1 MTINEHRWRLGETEV
16 AAHGEHNT
24 GTVAQNADD
33 RHIHAVPE
41 HDTKG
46 VDTITTHIGHL
57 VVALDLETPTLKDT
71 EVIDCAIDNTESRIG
86 SLYDIALE
94 SREAPYTGKYVSG
107 PRRDAFRTVLFE
119 LEAELQAINPLLT
132 LENLHDV
139 DYQQGATRKNTIEY
153 LRRGH
158 EEFTNLYHGK
168 ATRLEKVADSDD
180 GHVLPVGILDTP
192 PYAKQHDSRACVN
205 AVFRMILQAITNEDI
220 REVDLDSAMFRAYR
234 STMIGD
240 EEYLKLLET
249 SSLEEQYSHGRQIRS
264 IQFMGMSFDSL
275 AAIATKLKA
284 KQPGTAVYTVA
295 NLKTEYPEYGP
306 NIQHRVM
313 LLGADSATV
322 TFHDPH
328 RKRGVAERKIK
339 RSDFLRRWAAAQ
351 NTGCMVIVK

>member
-16 AAHGEHNT
+16 AAHGDLST
-24 GTVAQNADD
+24 GTAAQHADD

-46 VDTITTHIGHL
+46 ADTITTHIGRL
-57 VVALDLETPTLKDT
+57 VVALDLETPTLNDAET
-71 EVIDCAIDNTESRIG
+71 IDCEIDDTESRIE

-94 SREAPYTGKYVSG
+94 SREASYTGKYVSG

-139 DYQQGATRKNTIEY
+139 DYQQGATRKNTVEY

-158 EEFTNLYHGK
+158 EEFTNLYHSK
-168 ATRLEKVADSDD
+168 VTRLEKVADSDD

-220 REVDLDSAMFRAYR
+220 REVDLDSAMVRAYR

-264 IQFMGMSFDSL
+264 IQFMGMDFDSI
-275 AAIATKLKA
+275 AAIATKIKA
-284 KQPGTAVYTVA
+284 KQADASVYVVA
-295 NLKTEYPEYGP
+295 NLKTENQDYDP
-306 NIQHRVM
+306 NIQHRVV
-313 LLGADSATV
+313 LLGASQGTV

-328 RKRGVAERKIK
+328 RKRGIAERKIK
-339 RSDFLRRWAAAQ
+339 KSDFLRRWAAAQ